1 MTYEE
6 LLAKHEQLVKENADL
21 KAEKDEIEKE
31 LNELEKEY
39 DDLCDENEKMSNE
52 MYHQEEAIANHTTNE
67 DYIKA
72 IDKMTKINHEINL
85 LTEEFKWIKVPE
97 VYD

>member
-1 MTYEE
+1 MICGE
-6 LLAKHEQLVKENADL
+6 LLAKNKQLEKENADL

-31 LNELEKEY
+31 LSELEKEY
-39 DDLCDENEKMSNE
+39 DDLHDENEAMSDD

>member
-1 MTYEE
+1 MIYGD
-6 LLAKHEQLVKENADL
+6 LLVKCHQLEKENADL

-31 LNELEKEY
+31 LSELEKEY
-39 DDLCDENEKMSNE
+39 DDLHDENEAMSDD

>member
-6 LLAKHEQLVKENADL
+6 LLAKNEQLVKENADL

-31 LNELEKEY
+31 LSELEGEY
-39 DDLCDENEKMSNE
+39 DDLHDENETMSNE
-52 MYHQEEAIANHTTNE
+52 MYRREESIANHTTSE
-67 DYIKA
+67 DYLKI
-72 IDKMTKINHEINL
+72 IDKMTKINHEIGL

-97 VYD
+97 IDD